1 MASDIDFSARRGGL
15 SRQIGGIVA
24 FVYPLALTAIAL
36 SVGFRRAGDM
46 SDLAASLLATMLF
59 LVAAPTAWTFT
70 VDFIEAGR
78 LLIVTSAL
86 ATSLPL
92 WFLAGSRLAYVA
104 DTWSTWLR
112 RYLLVCVVWSVF
124 NVVVIVVVGSIAG

>member
-15 SRQIGGIVA
+15 ARQVGGIAA
-24 FVYPLALTAIAL
+24 FAYPLALTSIAL

-46 SDLAASLLATMLF
+46 SDLATSLLATMLF
-59 LVAAPTAWTFT
+59 LVAAPTAWIFT

-78 LLIVTSAL
+78 LLIISSAL

-92 WFLAGSRLAYVA
+92 WFLVGSRLAYFSYN
-104 DTWSTWLR
+104 WSTWLR
-112 RYLLVCVVWSVF
+112 RYVLLCVVWSVI
-124 NVVVIVVVGSIAG
+124 NTLVIVVVGSIAG